1 MKPCRTALSGTWRR
15 KPDRRVKGGED
26 MSSRKFEWKITHF
39 LKDGTPLTKGMQF
52 PDTPEN
58 RETLERVRE
67 ICRKALEK
75 QRR

>member
-1 MKPCRTALSGTWRR
+1 
-15 KPDRRVKGGED
+15 VKGGED
-26 MSSRKFEWKITHF
+26 MAREKFEWKITHF